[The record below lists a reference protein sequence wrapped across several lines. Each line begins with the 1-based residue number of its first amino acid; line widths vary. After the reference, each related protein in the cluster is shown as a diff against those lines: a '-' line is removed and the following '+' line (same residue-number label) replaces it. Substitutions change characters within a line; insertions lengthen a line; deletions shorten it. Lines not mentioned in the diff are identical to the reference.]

1 MAKAKKLPSGS
12 WRVRVKDPRTG
23 KYVSFTSKDGSRQGK
38 RQLEAEAALWHAR
51 QVENLAHPPL
61 RELVEEYIG
70 SRRAVLSPST
80 IHGYEVI
87 YRNNMDMLLDIPI
100 SDITP
105 KMVQEWINS
114 LTISHAPKSVHNI
127 YGLFTAVISYN
138 DININLKKISLP
150 PKVRKFK
157 QLPTAQTVIDIFKG
171 SDIELP
177 VLLGVW
183 CGMRMSEIL
192 GIRRRDIVGDI
203 LTINEVII
211 TVAGEH
217 IIKDTAKTYKSKRQ
231 LRLPPPIMAHIRD
244 IECAPDEHI
253 ISMTRNQIYE
263 KYIWALGKRDI
274 DINFHDLR
282 HINASVMAALGIP
295 DIYAMERGGWSNT
308 TTLRSVYQQTFT
320 AERDKVDRTIDDYFS
335 KLYGTDT
342 KGVLTDTETE
352 KTSNIAV

>member
-1 MAKAKKLPSGS
+1 MAKAKKLPSGR
-12 WRVRVKDPRTG
+12 WRVRVPDPRTG
-23 KYVSFTSKDGSRQGK
+23 KYVSFTTKDGSKQGK
-38 RQLEAEAALWHAR
+38 RQVEAEAAMWYAR
-51 QVENLAHPPL
+51 QVENMAHPPL
-61 RELVEEYIG
+61 RELVEEYIEAK
-70 SRRAVLSPST
+70 RPILSPST

-114 LTISHAPKSVHNI
+114 LTISKSPKSVHNI

-138 DININLKKISLP
+138 DINISLKKIVLP
-150 PKVRKFK
+150 PKARKFK
-157 QLPTAQTVIDIFKG
+157 QLPDAQTIIDIFKG

-177 VLLGVW
+177 VLFGIW

-192 GIRRRDIVGDI
+192 GVRRRDISGNI

-211 TVAGEH
+211 TVNGKH
-217 IIKDTAKTYKSKRQ
+217 IIKDTAKTYKSQRQ
-231 LRLPPPIMAHIRD
+231 LRLPPQIMQHIND
-244 IECAPDEHI
+244 IKCAPDDHI

-263 KYIWALGKRDI
+263 KYIWALGKHDI
-274 DINFHDLR
+274 HINFHDLR

-295 DIYAMERGGWSNT
+295 DLYAMERGGWSNT
-308 TTLRSVYQQTFT
+308 TTLRQVYQQTFT
-320 AERDKVDRTIDDYFS
+320 AERDKVDRTIDAYFS
-335 KLYGTDT
+335 KLYDTDT
-342 KGVLTDTETE
+342 KGILTDTETE